1 MKTEQHSKILGF
13 ALIAYGLQ
21 FFFPAINQL
30 TSINRSF
37 LDIYSE
43 VDFRLFLDASFYQ
56 FFSNIF
62 LFLVSLA
69 SGILIIIF
77 KNRIK
82 YLAVLFVFLLIT
94 VFPLGTILSFY
105 TLWYL
110 FGATYK
116 VEESR

>member
-1 MKTEQHSKILGF
+1 MKSEQHSKILGF

-21 FFFPAINQL
+21 FFFPATNQI

-43 VDFRLFLDASFYQ
+43 VGFRFFLDTSFYQ
-56 FFSNIF
+56 FFSSVF
-62 LFLVSLA
+62 LFIVSFA

-82 YLAVLFVFLLIT
+82 YLAVLFVCLLIT

-110 FGATYK
+110 FGVIHK